1 MWDVTGETSFA
12 MVASKLNYSFVG
24 TVYFLPGFTKW
35 NLFKFFVA
43 FFLLPTIWKERV
55 KFEINYV
62 LRLFSFRLLCT
73 APSKSPSF
81 EVSEEQSEFRLTV
94 TLFLLVSQAFKIPF
108 TQGQSFVV
116 HVRQV

>member
-12 MVASKLNYSFVG
+12 MVASKLNYSLVG

-43 FFLLPTIWKERV
+43 FFLLPTIKFWKERV

-62 LRLFSFRLLCT
+62 LRLFSFRLFCT

-94 TLFLLVSQAFKIPF
+94 TLFFAF
-108 TQGQSFVV
+108 TVL
-116 HVRQV
+116 